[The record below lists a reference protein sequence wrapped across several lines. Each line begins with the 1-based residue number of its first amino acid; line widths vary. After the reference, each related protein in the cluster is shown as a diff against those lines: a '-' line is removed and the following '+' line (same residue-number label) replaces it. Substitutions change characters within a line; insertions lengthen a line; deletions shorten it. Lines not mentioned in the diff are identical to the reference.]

1 MAEKWDAY
9 DRFRN
14 KIGFEITRGEPLPEG
29 VRHLVVIMIYWNSRG
44 ELLIQRRSDT
54 KKLWPG
60 IWAFTGGSAL
70 SGETSAQ
77 ACVRE
82 TEEELGFTPDMSQSE
97 LIISYMTREDFTDVY
112 LIRADVETEEMKLQT
127 EEVSETSWLSKEEF
141 CNFVTQSRNFGYYPC
156 TDMIVRYINDC
167 GYIK

>member
-14 KIGFEITRGEPLPEG
+14 KMGFELTRGEPLPEG

-44 ELLIQRRSDT
+44 ELLLQRRADT

-60 IWAFTGGSAL
+60 SWSFTGGSAVA
-70 SGETSAQ
+70 GETSAQ

-82 TEEELGFTPDMSQSE
+82 TQEELGFTPDMSQAE
-97 LIISYMTREDFTDVY
+97 LIISYMTRDDFTDVY
-112 LIRADVETEEMKLQT
+112 LIKADVEVEEMRLQP
-127 EEVSETSWLSKEEF
+127 EEVSETRWLSKEEF
-141 CNFVTQSRNFGYYPC
+141 CKFVSDSEKFGYYPC
-156 TDMIVRYINDC
+156 TDIAVRYINEC
-167 GYIK
+167 RYIK